1 MPSVKAVL
9 RDINDQGLDPKK
21 AYKQTSSGGRLSG
34 VPVDRS
40 APKYLAEHPPAK
52 PLKSALVELPEPKKA
67 EPKPEP
73 VEVKEVVTEA
83 VAETVQS
90 AVESEAP
97 KKKADKSV
105 KKADKKD
112 KPEDPPVS

>member
-9 RDINDQGLDPKK
+9 RDISDKGLDPKK
-21 AYKQTSSGGRLSG
+21 AYKQTSSGGRLTG

-40 APKYLAEHPPAK
+40 APKYLAESPPAK
-52 PLKSALVELPEPKKA
+52 PLKSALVELPEPKKD
-67 EPKPEP
+67 ERKTEP
-73 VEVKEVVTEA
+73 VEVKEVVEA
-83 VAETVQS
+83 VAEVVQP
-90 AVESEAP
+90 AAEPEVP
-97 KKKADKSV
+97 KKKADKPV